1 MDDVDA
7 SAAARRLAAAER
19 EALLPQDTTP
29 LLPARRKR
37 ATAVATMVLGLLALS
52 VGVTVVH
59 QRLEKEQKLD
69 VDRDA
74 AWTAFKAK
82 YEKTYATPAHEKAAR
97 RNYEARLASMDERNR
112 INGEAVFGVT
122 RHADREMGHNAF
134 ARGHRRAERRDILNL
149 KPIKTKTISKIDWR
163 ETEGVISPV
172 KNQGQ
177 CGSCWAFAVT
187 EQVESQLVL
196 SGAPQV
202 TLSPQQLASC
212 TADAEG
218 CGGGDPG
225 QAYAYLASLNNA
237 SGLAPDAWWPYE
249 QSLTPDDACTSKDC
263 TEACDRDPA
272 QLEGDYQYV
281 GPYARIHGYGF
292 ATDECTQGDC
302 AHQNTTELM
311 LRLHDAP
318 VAVCLNAEHWDD
330 YVGGVLTAD
339 ACGGNGANDIDHCVQ
354 LVGYDSAGGWFLVR
368 NSWSTSWGEDGY
380 LRLAIDGNACGV
392 ANEATVAVVEEGE

>member
-1 MDDVDA
+1 M
-7 SAAARRLAAAER
+7 
-19 EALLPQDTTP
+19 
-29 LLPARRKR
+29 
-37 ATAVATMVLGLLALS
+37 
-52 VGVTVVH
+52 
-59 QRLEKEQKLD
+59 
-69 VDRDA
+69 
-74 AWTAFKAK
+74 
-82 YEKTYATPAHEKAAR
+82 
-97 RNYEARLASMDERNR
+97 
-112 INGEAVFGVT
+112 
-122 RHADREMGHNAF
+122 
-134 ARGHRRAERRDILNL
+134 
-149 KPIKTKTISKIDWR
+149 
-163 ETEGVISPV
+163 
-172 KNQGQ
+172 
-177 CGSCWAFAVT
+177 
-187 EQVESQLVL
+187 

-249 QSLTPDDACTSKDC
+249 QSLTPDGACTSKDC

-281 GPYARIHGYGF
+281 GPYAQIHGYGF

-339 ACGGNGANDIDHCVQ
+339 ACGGNGAGDIDHCVQ
-354 LVGYDSAGGWFLVR
+354 LVGYDSEGGWFLVR

-392 ANEATVAVVEEGE
+392 ANEATVAVVEEGA

>member
-7 SAAARRLAAAER
+7 RAAARRLAAAER
-19 EALLPQDTTP
+19 EALLPHDTTP

-82 YEKTYATPAHEKAAR
+82 YEKTYATPAHEKGAAQLRGAPRVDGREEPNQWGGGLRRDAAR
-97 RNYEARLASMDERNR
+97 GPGDGTQR
-112 INGEAVFGVT
+112 V
-122 RHADREMGHNAF
+122 
-134 ARGHRRAERRDILNL
+134 RGGIEGAERRDILNL
-149 KPIKTKTISKIDWR
+149 KPIKTKVHLKDRLARNGGRR
-163 ETEGVISPV
+163 EPRQEPGPV
-172 KNQGQ
+172 R
-177 CGSCWAFAVT
+177 
-187 EQVESQLVL
+187 LVL
-196 SGAPQV
+196 GACGHRYGEPARIKRAPQV

-212 TADAEG
+212 TADA
-218 CGGGDPG
+218 GGRRRRPG
-225 QAYAYLASLNNA
+225 PGRAYLASLNNG
-237 SGLAPDAWWPYE
+237 GLAPDAWWPYE

-281 GPYARIHGYGF
+281 WPNARIHGYGF
-292 ATDECTQGDC
+292 ATDECTQGTCED
-302 AHQNTTELM
+302 QNTTELM

-318 VAVCLNAEHWDD
+318 IAVCLNAEHWDD
-330 YVGGVLTAD
+330 YVCGVLTAD
-339 ACGGNGANDIDHCVQ
+339 ACGGIGANDIDHCVQ